1 MYTYRDTTD
10 HSTLATP
17 LPAEAVSI
25 NGSFI
30 ENLIPGYR
38 TLYTKGR
45 EGLEAELE
53 TYSVGTADGEK
64 VKYKR
69 YPSRTL
75 TVGFQLVADSDADFR
90 DKFNRLNNILSIDEA
105 DFIFN
110 DEPAMYFSGTP
121 IANISVD
128 EGQNI
133 VKGEWKIYCA
143 YPYKRSVNPIT
154 VTNADAVATTNTSAS
169 FEIEY
174 TGGMP
179 SRPLLRATFA
189 GAKSGGDS
197 SEDGD
202 CGFIAFMDANENIIQ
217 LGNPDVLDLD
227 AYAEAET
234 LINREFTTIS
244 DWSTSGGHVY
254 DGKSVTGSVTVGN
267 ITDTYWQGGDGQ
279 TQSYA
284 RPSYGTGTGMHG
296 SILHK
301 LTTGAV
307 NFELDMVHRL
317 CVQNAIET
325 GCFECGVWN
334 GTRLVAGFVI
344 EKLGNGTT
352 GTVRYIV
359 DDTEVGTDNID
370 LSYYNTHFGYCK
382 REPVY
387 VTQSYKVKVKKKKK
401 VKKKT
406 KTVYVWESRTRKVQ
420 NGYRYIQSNLC
431 SCITK
436 EGSDIYFDIGNL
448 ATRAFKAPAL
458 ETVVA
463 SDVCLYF
470 GTSGTQMNTN
480 AVHSIAFR
488 RTSGAVF
495 AEQPNVFTS
504 GDVVEAD
511 CNDATVYLYRAGSIG
526 GHLEP
531 QYGALGNDWE
541 DFLLVPGTNYI
552 NVTWSPWVNPS
563 YKPQIEIIYNEVW
576 I

>member
-1 MYTYRDTTD
+1 MYIFRDTTD
-10 HSTLATP
+10 HNVLATP

-30 ENLIPGYR
+30 ENMIPGYR

-64 VKYKR
+64 IKYKR
-69 YPSRTL
+69 YPARTL
-75 TVGFQLVADSDADFR
+75 TVGFILVADDNADFR
-90 DKFNRLNNILSIDEA
+90 QKFNQLNNILSIDEA
-105 DFIFN
+105 DIIFN
-110 DEPAMYFSGTP
+110 DEPSMFFSGTP
-121 IANISVD
+121 IADISVD

-143 YPYKRSVNPIT
+143 YPFKRSVNPVS
-154 VTNADAVATTNTSAS
+154 VTLADAVATTDTSAS

-174 TGGMP
+174 EGGIP

-197 SEDGD
+197 TEDGD
-202 CGFIAFMDANENIIQ
+202 CGFIAFMDGNENIIQ

-227 AYAEAET
+227 AYAQAEA
-234 LINREFTTIS
+234 LINREFATIS
-244 DWSTSGGHVY
+244 GWSTTGGHTW
-254 DGKSVTGSVTVGN
+254 DSRAVTGSVSPSN
-267 ITDTYWQGGDGQ
+267 ITDQYWSGGDGQ

-284 RPSYGTGTGMHG
+284 KPTYITASGWNG
-296 SILHK
+296 SILRK
-301 LTTGAV
+301 TTTGAV
-307 NFELDMVHRL
+307 NFELDLVHRL

-334 GTRLVAGFVI
+334 GSSMVAGFVI
-344 EKLGNGTT
+344 EKTGNGTT
-352 GTVRYIV
+352 GTVKYIV
-359 DDTEVGTDNID
+359 NNAVAGTDSID
-370 LSYYNTHFGYCK
+370 LSYYNTSFGYCK

-420 NGYRYIQSNLC
+420 NGYKYIQSNLN
-431 SCITK
+431 STITK
-436 EGSDIYFDIGNL
+436 SGSEITFDIGNL
-448 ATRAFKAPAL
+448 ATRAFKAPEL
-458 ETVVA
+458 ETTVA
-463 SDVCLYF
+463 SEVSMYF
-470 GTSGTQMNTN
+470 GTNGTPLNTN
-480 AVHSIAFR
+480 AVHSISFR

-495 AEQPNVFTS
+495 AEQPNVFTA

-541 DFLLVPGTNYI
+541 AFQLVTGTNYI

-563 YKPQIEIIYNEVW
+563 YKPQIEIIFNEVW
-576 I
+576 A